1 MFDHSDSIRDIL
13 QNAKEE
19 LKNNPELNKDHQEYQ
34 NYVEQTNGDQKLV
47 LNNPKKNFDEPLVL
61 DNLNEI
67 KNNILTLT
75 NEISENQDV
84 LLLKNEVQIQDENI
98 LHLKNEYK
106 PDLNSILEL
115 KHEINLDEPLLLNK
129 EFETTITDL
138 EKELS
143 ELSDNIVS
151 DDPIYEKVETIDQ
164 QQSDIQ
170 SKLENIYEK
179 IEDSDKETEVKL
191 DLLSSKIEND
201 VNDKIHNIDQSLEAI
216 KNSTKIDE
224 LKDTVL
230 EYNEELKSSL
240 ELSVSNQIGNIQ
252 VTVDSLLENNEI
264 FKQEI
269 NNQSDSFKQEVKD
282 QSELFKHEML
292 NSQENLRVE
301 FLDNLRILEEERRRI
316 EDERIERENSP
327 QKKLEKRFDEISS
340 ILESHN
346 LKMQSMY
353 NTMEMQHN
361 QAMVQNVMNNFMNN
375 ISGYEKK
382 IEEKIE
388 KMHEDKHGSK
398 LEINEKIEN
407 RLTAFEKS
415 MNEFKQSQF
424 EQNNPIINLE
434 RKIEDRLRGFEKNLD
449 NYKST
454 QSDARL
460 INLETRIE
468 ERFRSLDQG
477 HNIVAGGIDSANL
490 IGSQISKE
498 GPAYA
503 SNVNDNIELFKKFID
518 NKFLAFDDLVQN
530 FTILSRS
537 LKDQLAKVDGMTP
550 DVVEEL
556 KINISNGIKSELEII
571 SNKLLK
577 FDDWM
582 NAIQDGNKIKME
594 NYKDLE
600 KFNDIEEARQFISDE
615 IVSNAKNWIRDNKN
629 KIDELAKILLF

>member
-47 LNNPKKNFDEPLVL
+47 LKNPKKNFDEPLVL

-75 NEISENQDV
+75 NEISQNQDV
-84 LLLKNEVQIQDENI
+84 LLLKNEIQIQDENI
-98 LHLKNEYK
+98 LYLKNEYK
-106 PDLNSILEL
+106 PDLNSVLEL
-115 KHEINLDEPLLLNK
+115 KHEINLDEPLLLDK
-129 EFETTITDL
+129 EFETAVTDL
-138 EKELS
+138 ERELS

-170 SKLENIYEK
+170 SKLENIFEK

-201 VNDKIHNIDQSLEAI
+201 VNEKIHNIDQSLEAI

-224 LKDTVL
+224 LKNSVL
-230 EYNEELKSSL
+230 EFNEELESSL
-240 ELSVSNQIGNIQ
+240 ELSVSTQIGNVQ
-252 VTVDSLLENNEI
+252 VTVDNLLENNEI
-264 FKQEI
+264 FKQEVI
-269 NNQSDSFKQEVKD
+269 D
-282 QSELFKHEML
+282 QSESFKHEML
-292 NSQENLRVE
+292 DNHESLRVE
-301 FLDNLRILEEERRRI
+301 FLDNLRVLEEERKRI

-327 QKKLEKRFDEISS
+327 QKKLERRFDEISS

-346 LKMQSMY
+346 LKMQNMY
-353 NTMEMQHN
+353 NTIEMQHN

-388 KMHEDKHGSK
+388 KINKDKQESK
-398 LEINEKIEN
+398 SEVNEKIEN

-415 MNEFKQSQF
+415 MNEFKHSQLEQS
-424 EQNNPIINLE
+424 NPIINFE

-449 NYKST
+449 NYKSI
-454 QSDARL
+454 QNDDRL

-468 ERFRSLDQG
+468 ERFRALDQERSMVSG
-477 HNIVAGGIDSANL
+477 GFVNSNIKS
-490 IGSQISKE
+490 SQITNE
-498 GPAYA
+498 GSAYA

-530 FTILSRS
+530 FAILSRS

-556 KINISNGIKSELEII
+556 KINISNSIKSELEII
-571 SNKLLK
+571 NNKLLK

-582 NAIQDGNKIKME
+582 NTIQGESKINLE
-594 NYKDLE
+594 SYKDLE
-600 KFNDIEEARQFISDE
+600 KFNDVEEARQFISDE
-615 IVSNAKNWIRDNKN
+615 ILSNAKNWIKENKN